1 MLTFTNFIPATF
13 PNSEPARDDPGPAA
27 IIRTPASCDSMRER
41 RAADGLGKDDRKMLN
56 IMTSHLDHQS
66 PCLWG
71 HVLQMPEEDRGGITI
86 VDGTN
91 NILED
96 FIP

>member
-1 MLTFTNFIPATF
+1 
-13 PNSEPARDDPGPAA
+13 
-27 IIRTPASCDSMRER
+27 
-41 RAADGLGKDDRKMLN
+41 MLN